1 MSLALFDLD
10 NTLLAGDSDHAW
22 GQFLAE
28 TGVVDGEAHRRENDR
43 YYAQYQAGTLD
54 IHEYLGFALQPL
66 TRFDM
71 PRLNAMHREF
81 MQAHIL
87 PMITPKARALLDKHR
102 ARGDRLVIITSTNR
116 FVTQP
121 IAQALGVPDL
131 LATEPEQRDGRYT
144 GAVAGVPCFREGKV
158 TRLKEWLARERE
170 SLVGSWGYSDSLN
183 DLPLL
188 ELTENPVAV
197 DPDDVLRR
205 VAAERGWPIIS
216 LR

>member
-1 MSLALFDLD
+1 MTLALFDLD

-22 GQFLAE
+22 GEFLA
-28 TGVVDGEAHRRENDR
+28 GAGIVDGEKHRRENDR
-43 YYAQYQAGTLD
+43 YYSQYQTGTLD

-66 TRFDM
+66 TLFDSA
-71 PRLNAMHREF
+71 RLDALHREF

-87 PMITPKARALLDKHR
+87 PMIAPKARDLLDKHR

-116 FVTQP
+116 FVTEP
-121 IAQALGVPDL
+121 IARALGVTDL

-144 GAVAGVPCFREGKV
+144 GAVHGVPCFREGKV
-158 TRLKEWLARERE
+158 TRLNAWLAQEHE
-170 SLVGSWGYSDSLN
+170 SLAGSWCYSDSLN

-188 ELTENPVAV
+188 ELAEHAVAV
-197 DPDDVLRR
+197 DPDEVLRR
-205 VAAERGWPIIS
+205 IAEARGWPIIS